1 LKFGQAYREDK
12 IDNVHQNKNSIA
24 GAHLPVSVGKCE
36 QEDRDDV
43 VREHLP
49 VVLAT
54 FFNIDDED
62 LLYPERRL
70 REVV

>member
-1 LKFGQAYREDK
+1 LRCGQAYRKDK
-12 IDNVHQNKNSIA
+12 IDHVHEDENSIA

-36 QEDRDDV
+36 QEDRDDMM
-43 VREHLP
+43 REHLP
-49 VVLAT
+49 VILAT
-54 FFNIDDED
+54 FLNIDDED